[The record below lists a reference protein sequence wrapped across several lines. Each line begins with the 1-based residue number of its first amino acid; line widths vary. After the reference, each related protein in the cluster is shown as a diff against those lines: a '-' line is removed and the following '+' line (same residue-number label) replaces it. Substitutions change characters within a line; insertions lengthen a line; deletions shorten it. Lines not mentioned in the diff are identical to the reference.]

1 MILVIVGGG
10 SDDVPTKDDFTVG
23 ESISFAGKQWIVAH
37 VTDTEVYLAYPI
49 TVSTGTWLNLQDPCT
64 EFSNELT
71 GEDKEHLKYIQTERT
86 SGIVFIPS
94 VGQLSYSGSPMDTN
108 GFEYFNCDDR
118 RATGERYWT
127 STEYTQSS
135 ADNLA
140 YFIDDDGSI
149 QSDLYNTNQ
158 FDELGIRPFVCIDLT
173 SYT

>member
-1 MILVIVGGG
+1 M
-10 SDDVPTKDDFTVG
+10 
-23 ESISFAGKQWIVAH
+23 
-37 VTDTEVYLAYPI
+37 
-49 TVSTGTWLNLQDPCT
+49 QDPCT

-94 VGQLSYSGSPMDTN
+94 VSQLSYSGSPMDTN
-108 GFEYFNCDDR
+108 GFEYFNCDSR

-149 QSDLYNTNQ
+149 QADLYNTNQ